1 MRRGPDS
8 SARLNIIGK
17 GISAKMLNFVFDK
30 SGFNYGLLVYNV
42 ACGAPNASDYDRL
55 WLGVYEES
63 SQKD

>member
-1 MRRGPDS
+1 MRR
-8 SARLNIIGK
+8 

>member
-1 MRRGPDS
+1 MNPK
-8 SARLNIIGK
+8 K
-17 GISAKMLNFVFDK
+17 GCYVLICFVYIWCDK